1 MTTSIIEGNCY
12 GVHILR
18 LRQSM
23 HLVSTSLKIWEF
35 ANWLFKVE
43 SDHILINENDKIV
56 LP

>member
-1 MTTSIIEGNCY
+1 MTTSIVEGNCY

-18 LRQSM
+18 LWQSM
-23 HLVSTSLKIWEF
+23 HLASTSLKFWEF

-43 SDHILINENDKIV
+43 SDHIPINENDKIV